1 MLSGLKKEEIL
12 FYFVCLGRKRF
23 EGKEKNFSRT
33 TLTLVLLL
41 VEFSI
46 FDQVRIQIV
55 VTGSERQKKEKG
67 ASLNGARQLEI
78 PWAKPLLIILVIMNQ
93 RETNEKPG
101 I

>member
-1 MLSGLKKEEIL
+1 MLSGLRKEEIL
-12 FYFVCLGRKRF
+12 FYFVCLRRKRF

-55 VTGSERQKKEKG
+55 VTGSERQKKKRVLVSMELG
-67 ASLNGARQLEI
+67 SWRYPGLN
-78 PWAKPLLIILVIMNQ
+78 PY
-93 RETNEKPG
+93 
-101 I
+101 